1 MGDNVADPFDDI
13 DSEEELEK
21 PPTPEFHHGGD
32 SPEAPTEFSDIS
44 DNEREETAKKEAAIE
59 PSEEGNDSGSEN
71 TPGAKEKSAKDDDE
85 IEETQQEGSPIYDQ
99 EISPISST
107 AGDENTSDKVEEDVP
122 MKEDEPISVAAKI
135 SEETTSES
143 TLEST
148 KSKQEHSE
156 GNVEEKN
163 KASGLVQS
171 AVTGETTEETEE
183 RKAAGDST
191 DNGSTTDRRRRISSG
206 AGTDDDF
213 DMPISPLG
221 LGLSG
226 TESEL
231 VEDILKSDVS
241 KLLPDV
247 EEDYKEESMEH
258 KDDEEDTKEDKSL
271 TETEPAE
278 PTEQDEEGSESG
290 EEAGEQ
296 LIADIFG
303 ASDEEEEFV
312 GFGQE
317 DIEVTKKKKG
327 ARDRKHHSLSVG
339 SEVDDEEGKSSQD
352 IDVEKMVVPKPKAKA
367 KNKGADSDSDEDGLD
382 DRSVFVSDFDL
393 MIQKKKEMNKSL
405 RRKRKNVDIISDSD
419 DAIAHMITKMK
430 EAVEEDQ
437 MLNGAKQAATKK
449 LKMFPTVLCHLQKAD
464 LQMTFLDLGVLTV
477 LKDWLSPLPD
487 GSLPHLQI
495 REGLLKI
502 LNEFPPMDGRAL
514 KMSGIGKA
522 VMYLCRHPKETR
534 ENKKMAGKLINEWAR
549 PIFGVT
555 SNFKSLSREEREK
568 RDYQNMSKKRRLS
581 SVDSDGGKTPKSIDS
596 ALQSE
601 KKAVRPGDKG
611 FVMRARVPMPSNKDY
626 VVRPQHSVEVM
637 DFNRKPQKSMN
648 RFEKQKRKFDE
659 KKKLL
664 SRGSQRAVGIS
675 IEGRKMGL

>member
-143 TLEST
+143 SFEST

-156 GNVEEKN
+156 SNVEEKN
-163 KASGLVQS
+163 KASRLVQS

-247 EEDYKEESMEH
+247 EEDSKEESMGIIYH
-258 KDDEEDTKEDKSL
+258 I
-271 TETEPAE
+271 
-278 PTEQDEEGSESG
+278 
-290 EEAGEQ
+290 Q
-296 LIADIFG
+296 L
-303 ASDEEEEFV
+303 
-312 GFGQE
+312 Q
-317 DIEVTKKKKG
+317 
-327 ARDRKHHSLSVG
+327 
-339 SEVDDEEGKSSQD
+339 
-352 IDVEKMVVPKPKAKA
+352 
-367 KNKGADSDSDEDGLD
+367 
-382 DRSVFVSDFDL
+382 
-393 MIQKKKEMNKSL
+393 
-405 RRKRKNVDIISDSD
+405 
-419 DAIAHMITKMK
+419 
-430 EAVEEDQ
+430 
-437 MLNGAKQAATKK
+437 
-449 LKMFPTVLCHLQKAD
+449 
-464 LQMTFLDLGVLTV
+464 
-477 LKDWLSPLPD
+477 
-487 GSLPHLQI
+487 
-495 REGLLKI
+495 
-502 LNEFPPMDGRAL
+502 
-514 KMSGIGKA
+514 
-522 VMYLCRHPKETR
+522 
-534 ENKKMAGKLINEWAR
+534 
-549 PIFGVT
+549 
-555 SNFKSLSREEREK
+555 
-568 RDYQNMSKKRRLS
+568 
-581 SVDSDGGKTPKSIDS
+581 
-596 ALQSE
+596 
-601 KKAVRPGDKG
+601 
-611 FVMRARVPMPSNKDY
+611 
-626 VVRPQHSVEVM
+626 
-637 DFNRKPQKSMN
+637 
-648 RFEKQKRKFDE
+648 
-659 KKKLL
+659 
-664 SRGSQRAVGIS
+664 
-675 IEGRKMGL
+675 